1 MFGPR
6 RSGDSNLSSKVETL
20 RIMDNIDLGGE
31 DGEPRNSA
39 LNIELLMP
47 YFDSADASM
56 YELRVGQ
63 LMRFLL
69 RNFTKKAKDQKE
81 ATL

>member
-1 MFGPR
+1 
-6 RSGDSNLSSKVETL
+6 
-20 RIMDNIDLGGE
+20 MDNIDLGGE

-69 RNFTKKAKDQKE
+69 RNFTRKRRIRKRQHYKILTCSSVTLLLKALKE
-81 ATL
+81 R